1 MNTPGWNFAKV
12 WNTVAQAR
20 GDAPAQIHDGK
31 VQTWTEFAN
40 RAGRLANILKQG
52 RVSRQGKVALYL
64 RNGPEFM
71 ETVFAI
77 FKASAVPV
85 NTNYRYGVEEI
96 HHIWSNADVEAVV
109 FHGAFT
115 PLADALRYL
124 CPKIALWIWVNDSNG
139 PCPEWA
145 VDYQATTATG
155 EGLTDKDLSGDDL
168 VIIYTGG
175 TTGTPKGVM
184 WRHHDL
190 YLASNTSGDPAEAD
204 LAHVAARIQ
213 AAKDFP
219 VGLSAAPLI
228 HGTGF
233 VFAATI
239 LSRGGCLVTETG
251 RSFDPEKLLALIES
265 AQVSDMCIVGDAFAR
280 PLVEHLDA
288 NPELRDITCLRNVSS
303 SGMVW
308 SADVKARLLVY
319 APDAILI
326 DFLNSSEASGMGRS
340 ISSKR
345 AANGRPQTGSRF
357 QLGTNAFIIDDECR
371 AMEPGDKRVGRLA
384 VRGYIPLGYYKDPKK
399 TAETFPVINGVR
411 CSIPGDFARLLADG
425 SVDLLGRGSTTINT
439 GGEKVFAEEIEAA
452 IKTCAGV
459 RDALVVGL
467 PDARFGQTIAA
478 AVEAYDATVNAEKV
492 IAHVRRQLAAYKA
505 PRHVMI
511 VQDVGRT
518 VTGKADYPAVTRHI
532 VEWLQAV

>member
-124 CPKIALWIWVNDSNG
+124 CPKIALWIWVDDSNG

-251 RSFDPEKLLALIES
+251 RSFDPEKLLALIVS
-265 AQVSDMCIVGDAFAR
+265 TGQRHVHRRRRICPPSGRTSGCQSGTKGHNLPAQCIVFRNGLERGRKGPPSGLCAR
-280 PLVEHLDA
+280 CNTYRL
-288 NPELRDITCLRNVSS
+288 PE
-303 SGMVW
+303 
-308 SADVKARLLVY
+308 
-319 APDAILI
+319 
-326 DFLNSSEASGMGRS
+326 
-340 ISSKR
+340 
-345 AANGRPQTGSRF
+345 Q
-357 QLGTNAFIIDDECR
+357 Q
-371 AMEPGDKRVGRLA
+371 
-384 VRGYIPLGYYKDPKK
+384 
-399 TAETFPVINGVR
+399 
-411 CSIPGDFARLLADG
+411 
-425 SVDLLGRGSTTINT
+425 
-439 GGEKVFAEEIEAA
+439 
-452 IKTCAGV
+452 
-459 RDALVVGL
+459 
-467 PDARFGQTIAA
+467 
-478 AVEAYDATVNAEKV
+478 
-492 IAHVRRQLAAYKA
+492 
-505 PRHVMI
+505 
-511 VQDVGRT
+511 
-518 VTGKADYPAVTRHI
+518 
-532 VEWLQAV
+532 